1 MSNTEKMM
9 EVIREIVAYY
19 SKDLDLAKSINTD
32 DLVQDMENKE
42 SKELKSVLF
51 KVMKRIFDLN
61 DFLMR
66 IDAIFD
72 ASAGMHP
79 VVGTSDDRI
88 DLTSMQYYIAI
99 RARMV
104 VSIANFDKC
113 LPYIIQT
120 HPDID
125 LSNCED
131 FGKVLGEVMKES
143 ISRAEGILNG

>member
-42 SKELKSVLF
+42 SKELNSVLF

-79 VVGTSDDRI
+79 AVGTSDDRI